1 MTAHHVLT
9 VDPRYADS
17 DRRALVSEYLGEGYE
32 LVIPASFE
40 PEALNKEAATAAA
53 IITAYR
59 PLTAE
64 VMAAA
69 PRLRVVGKAGTGV
82 DSIDVQAATARGLPV
97 TNVPGAL
104 RASSMAEHVL
114 TFMLMLS
121 RHPWL
126 WESEP
131 VPHAALEGAVLGI
144 VGLGE
149 IGKAVAGRAAA
160 FGMKILAHT
169 RTRRKFRPEGYS
181 VEETASLEALLPRA
195 DYLILCVPLSP
206 ETDRLIGEK
215 ELARMKASAFL
226 INVARGR
233 VVETD
238 ALVKSLGEGDI
249 AGAGLDVTDPEPLP
263 GNHPLRGFPNAVIS
277 PHIGALTDRI
287 QRISIEL
294 MCRNIRLAVEGER
307 PESIVNPEIFG

>member
-1 MTAHHVLT
+1 MTAHRVLT

-17 DRRALVSEYLGEGYE
+17 NRRALVSECLGEGYE
-32 LVIPASFE
+32 LVIPASYE
-40 PEALNKEAATAAA
+40 PEALKKEAATAAA

-64 VMAAA
+64 LMAAA

-82 DSIDVQAATARGLPV
+82 DSIDVRAATARGLPV

-104 RASSMAEHVL
+104 RASSMAEHVF
-114 TFMLMLS
+114 TFMLILS

-126 WESEP
+126 WESKP
-131 VPHAALEGAVLGI
+131 VPHVALEGAVLGI

-149 IGKAVAGRAAA
+149 IGKAVAGRASA
-160 FGMKILAHT
+160 FGMKIIAHT
-169 RTRRKFRPEGYS
+169 RTGGKFRPEGYS

-195 DYLILCVPLSP
+195 DYLVLCVPLSP
-206 ETDRLIGEK
+206 ETDSLIGEK
-215 ELARMKASAFL
+215 ELARMKTSAFL

-233 VVETD
+233 VVDTD
-238 ALVKSLGEGDI
+238 ALVKALGEGHI

-263 GNHPLRGFPNAVIS
+263 GNHPLRGFPNAVVS
-277 PHIGALTDRI
+277 PHIGALNDRI
-287 QRISIEL
+287 QRTAIEL

-307 PESIVNPEIFG
+307 PEFIVNPEIFG